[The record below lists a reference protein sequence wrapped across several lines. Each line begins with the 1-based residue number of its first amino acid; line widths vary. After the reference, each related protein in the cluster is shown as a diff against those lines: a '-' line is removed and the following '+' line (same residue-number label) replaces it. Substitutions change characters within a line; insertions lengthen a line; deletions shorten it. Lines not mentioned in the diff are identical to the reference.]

1 MFEVMIMER
10 RGGFGGG
17 RSSGSRP
24 GGFGGR
30 PGGGYG
36 NRPSGVFRG
45 RPSERGRGGSDPEM
59 DRRLR
64 FLKKARERT
73 SQALR
78 SRDVMLA
85 QISRTVEELES
96 VANLMSEKLEEMY
109 SLYFPELKTNEK
121 RGYIAV
127 VLNLDKENPNPSSI
141 SKFVGQGKAEDICER
156 AKTSSGGEL
165 KAKDVEKIRELARE
179 IESVYVLMDSYEEYT
194 NELAKE
200 VCPNL
205 DHIVGGKLS
214 GKLISL
220 AGSLRKLSI
229 MPASTI
235 QVLGAEK
242 ALFKHLKNKKG
253 IAPPKHGVIF
263 QYPAISQ
270 SPKKV
275 RGKIARALAAKL
287 SIAAKADS
295 ETKRF
300 IAPLLKQNLEA
311 RIRQVLSAK
320 GNV

>member
-1 MFEVMIMER
+1 MER
-10 RGGFGGG
+10 RGFGGG
-17 RSSGSRP
+17 RSFGGRP
-24 GGFGGR
+24 SGGFGGR
-30 PGGGYG
+30 PSGGYG
-36 NRPSGVFRG
+36 NRPSGGFRG
-45 RPSERGRGGSDPEM
+45 GQGRGGSDPEM
-59 DRRLR
+59 ERRLR
-64 FLKKARERT
+64 FLKKAREKT
-73 SQALR
+73 SAALR

-109 SLYFPELKTNEK
+109 SLYFPELRTNEK

-127 VLNLDKENPNPSSI
+127 VLNFDKENPNPASI
-141 SKFVGQGKAEDICER
+141 EKFVGVGKAADICER

-165 KAKDVEKIRELARE
+165 KAKDVEKIRELARG
-179 IESVYVLMDSYEEYT
+179 IEAVYALMDSYEEYT

-200 VCPNL
+200 VCPNIE
-205 DHIVGGKLS
+205 HIVGGKLA

-220 AGSLRKLSI
+220 AGSLRKLSM

-287 SIAAKADS
+287 SIASKADS

-300 IAPLLKQNLEA
+300 IAPMLKQNLEA
-311 RIRQVLSAK
+311 RIKQVLSAK
-320 GNV
+320 GKV